1 MKSQTKDTSVA
12 SWSHQLERKHKLPD
26 CYQIL
31 VGKSNPAVV
40 WQRLREVKEKMS
52 QEERKYVDEKGVYK
66 SDYFVKLEQM
76 KVI

>member
-1 MKSQTKDTSVA
+1 
-12 SWSHQLERKHKLPD
+12 
-26 CYQIL
+26 
-31 VGKSNPAVV
+31 
-40 WQRLREVKEKMS
+40 MS